1 MRFLDN
7 WKIPSK
13 ILLAIMFMAAAFAA
27 SAVYSS
33 YQLWHIDKAYNVLST
48 REDPASLELARANR
62 RVNQLAYAAYMVI
75 AYDAASAEA
84 AAAKASFDESVD
96 KLHANFKKANDLVP
110 EEAVAIL
117 DFQTRA
123 DTIVEETRK
132 AVEAGLRNDTD
143 TARAFMGPADKQIA
157 ELSEDLRDY
166 NEERAAE
173 TEATVKALG
182 KSADLAKVLNAALA
196 IVGIGL
202 GLGLGLYLSRVKIAA
217 PLNTL
222 AGSMNRLAGG
232 DLSVNVDAI
241 HRKDEVGQMAKAVQV
256 FKDNALKAREIEAQA
271 DHARAEADAERSRTE
286 SERRRVEAEQQMV
299 VENLANGLGR
309 LAAGDLTVRIDA
321 NFQGQYAQIRSDFN
335 AAVDSLRKAIST
347 ISSSAGGIRG
357 GSDEIATASTDLS
370 RRTEQQAAS
379 LEETAAA
386 LDELTATVKRSAE
399 GAREAAAAAAATRQ
413 AASQSGEV
421 MREAVTAMSEI
432 EQSSQQVAQ
441 IIGVIDEI
449 AFQTNLLALNAG
461 VEAARAGDAGKG
473 FAVVA
478 QEVRALAQRSAEAAK
493 EIKHHISSSANQV
506 GRGVKLVS
514 ETGQALE
521 DIVAKVATIDQ
532 LLSEISASAQE
543 QATGLAEV
551 NIAVNQMDQA
561 TQQNAAMVEESTAAS
576 ASLRGEAAD
585 LATLVAKFQTGGSSA
600 PQLADPARHAPAPNP
615 VARARER
622 LVAGMGGSGRPA
634 QVSEWEEF

>member
-7 WKIPSK
+7 WKISSK
-13 ILLAIMFMAAAFAA
+13 ILLAVTVIAVAFAGTA
-27 SAVYSS
+27 AYSS
-33 YQLWHIDKAYNVLST
+33 YELWRIDKDYSVLT
-48 REDPASLELARANR
+48 DREDPAAVELARANR
-62 RVNQLAYAAYMVI
+62 RINQMAYAAYMTM
-75 AYDAASAEA
+75 AYDGTSAEA
-84 AAAKASFDESVD
+84 QAAKAMYEESVV
-96 KLHANFKKANDLVP
+96 KLRANYEKATELVP

-117 DFQTRA
+117 DFQTRSDA
-123 DTIVEETRK
+123 IIEMVGE
-132 AVEAGLRNDTD
+132 AVEAGMRNDND
-143 TARAFMGPADKQIA
+143 AARALLQPADKQIV
-157 ELSEDLRDY
+157 ELTNDLRDY
-166 NEERAAE
+166 NEERSKETAAE
-173 TEATVKALG
+173 
-182 KSADLAKVLNAALA
+182 SASLSKDADIAKITNAILA

-202 GLGLGLYLSRVKIAA
+202 GVGLGLYLSRAKIAA
-217 PLNTL
+217 PLNSL
-222 AGSMNRLAGG
+222 AGGMNRLASG
-232 DLSVNVDAI
+232 DLSVSVDAI

-256 FKDNALKAREIEAQA
+256 FKDNALRARELEAQA

-309 LAAGDLTVRIDA
+309 LASGDLTARIDA
-321 NFQGQYAQIRSDFN
+321 DFQGQYAQIRTDFN
-335 AAVDSLRKAIST
+335 AAVDSLRKAISS

-399 GAREAAAAAAATRQ
+399 GAREAAAAAAATRH

-514 ETGQALE
+514 ETGLALE
-521 DIVAKVATIDQ
+521 DIVTKVATIDQ

-585 LATLVAKFQTGGSSA
+585 LATLVSKFQTGGSAA

-634 QVSEWEEF
+634 QVTEWEEF